1 MSLWHLRL
9 CERSVPSTWHVG
21 GRPRSADTKFPF
33 LSTKREW
40 NRGKSV
46 SKAGRGWIG
55 KRPSLGCPG
64 WLRFPAK
71 VRCPRRSPCG
81 LGRDAWPWEGSLR
94 GRALDH
100 RQPPGT
106 WGPPRGS
113 WRQGPA
119 GAAPGRGGGWFWSS
133 VLFRPQ
139 HSCPRLSHRGAP
151 HPPLPACPGGHNL
164 GFPIL
169 RPQGLHLK

>member
-9 CERSVPSTWHVG
+9 CEHGVPSTWHVG
-21 GRPRSADTKFPF
+21 GRPRSEDTKFPF
-33 LSTKREW
+33 FSQQREW

-64 WLRFPAK
+64 WLLFPAK
-71 VRCPRRSPCG
+71 VRCPRRSPRG
-81 LGRDAWPWEGSLR
+81 PGRDAWPWEGSLM

-119 GAAPGRGGGWFWSS
+119 VAALGRGGGLVLELSS
-133 VLFRPQ
+133 VPTAAFLPPPESPGR
-139 HSCPRLSHRGAP
+139 P

-164 GFPIL
+164 GLPIL
-169 RPQGLHLK
+169 MPQGLHLK